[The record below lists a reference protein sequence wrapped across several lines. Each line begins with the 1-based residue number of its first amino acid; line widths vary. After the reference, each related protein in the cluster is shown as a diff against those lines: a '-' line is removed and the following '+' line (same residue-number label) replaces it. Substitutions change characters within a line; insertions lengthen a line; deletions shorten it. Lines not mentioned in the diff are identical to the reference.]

1 VLFPVFKSGKI
12 STLACPATSEFG
24 ILLCP
29 TSISTAASY
38 CIGPS
43 IFKSGRFF
51 SQFQWQL
58 EPYPLHPLFLTL
70 QKNSIAIFGSIPKAR
85 LESAEEMVPPVVLQ

>member
-1 VLFPVFKSGKI
+1 MLPFLLNRLYVLFPVFKSGKI

-43 IFKSGRFF
+43 ILNQDVFF

-58 EPYPLHPLFLTL
+58 LPIHF
-70 QKNSIAIFGSIPKAR
+70 IPFPDAP
-85 LESAEEMVPPVVLQ
+85 EE